1 MYPGGAGIVTH
12 FGAKEG
18 LLKLIQHE
26 NMELKNKSLV
36 CLQKIMMK
44 SHKV

>member
-12 FGAKEG
+12 FGAKEA

-44 SHKV
+44 SHKI